1 MPADG
6 SEAPTSRSS
15 PDQQIG
21 LPPRPSLAL
30 PGHSPAYQAFLG
42 WLDDQTDDLIDEWV
56 VRLAALS
63 PSYSVRPTSE
73 LYVTVNEA
81 FRANLEALRDGALGR
96 IDRFIRHITQMRLQA
111 GFPLS
116 DVQRAFELFRTIVM
130 ERLEAP
136 ELAHLL
142 AGCVQ
147 PVNQCLAFTIH
158 RFSDMFQQL
167 AEKAIRSHAQGL
179 ERTVRIRTAELA
191 ESEQRYKT
199 LVNEINDGYFIV
211 QGERV
216 AFANHAFCRMHGADP
231 ENVAGR
237 PFADFVTGDCRARA
251 IEALRSAL
259 SSRSPGGQMVYN
271 RAGCPLSEAPTEMRY
286 KVVELGQVPVTIGIC
301 RDISGRV
308 AMENRLRENER
319 MAYVGQIAASLSHEI
334 RNPLSTCTLNM
345 MILQDKLHL
354 EGFDRRR
361 LEMTVRELTRL
372 DSILHQ
378 LLDMAR
384 PMNIVPGPVDLSLAA
399 RDCLDLLADKIKAAG
414 VSVRQRHP
422 VGLPLV
428 QADLGK
434 MEQAVLNL
442 MLNALES
449 LEAGGRITVWT
460 RQADM
465 EGARW
470 VELGV
475 HDNGQGLD
483 AEARDNLFTPFYTNK
498 SRGTGL
504 GLSIV
509 KRILDAHG
517 GGVTVRGRHG
527 IGVAFIMRL
536 PCPA

>member
-1 MPADG
+1 MLADLPEERTPA
-6 SEAPTSRSS
+6 APAQARL
-15 PDQQIG
+15 DLG
-21 LPPRPSLAL
+21 AAL
-30 PGHSPAYQAFLG
+30 DSPAYGDFLH
-42 WLDDQTDDLIDEWV
+42 WLTDSADDLIDEWV
-56 VRLAALS
+56 ARLAVQGPNYKS
-63 PSYSVRPTSE
+63 RPTSE

-81 FRANLEALRDGALGR
+81 FQANLEALNSGALER
-96 IDRFIRHITQMRLQA
+96 IGRFIRYITEMRLRS

-116 DVQRAFELFRTIVM
+116 DVQKAFELFRIIVI
-130 ERLEAP
+130 ERLQAP

-142 AGCVQ
+142 SASMQ
-147 PVNQCLAFTIH
+147 PINQCLAFTIH
-158 RFSDMFQQL
+158 RFSDLFQQM
-167 AEKAIRSHAQGL
+167 AEMAIRSHAQGL

-211 QGERV
+211 QGERI
-216 AFANHAFCRMHGADP
+216 AFANQAFCRMHDAAP
-231 ENVAGR
+231 AKVLGR
-237 PFADFVTGDCRARA
+237 PFGDFVTPDCRSRVA
-251 IEALRSAL
+251 EAFRSAL
-259 SSRSPGGQMVYN
+259 NSRSSGGEIEYT
-271 RAGCPLSEAPTEMRY
+271 RAGCPPEEAPTEMKY
-286 KVVELGQVPVTIGIC
+286 KVVELGQIPVTIGIC

-384 PMNIVPGPVDLSLAA
+384 PMNIVPAPMDLALAA
-399 RDCLDLLADKIKAAG
+399 RDCVDLLADRIKEAG
-414 VSVRQRHP
+414 LSVRQHHRP
-422 VGLPLV
+422 GLAQV

-460 RQADM
+460 RQVL
-465 EGARW
+465 EQGAPW
-470 VELGV
+470 AELGV
-475 HDNGQGLD
+475 HDNGQGL
-483 AEARDNLFTPFYTNK
+483 APEVRENLFAPFYTNK

-509 KRILDAHG
+509 QRILEAHG
-517 GGVTVRGRHG
+517 GNVTVRGRHG
-527 IGVAFIMRL
+527 ICVAFIMRL
-536 PCPA
+536 PCQP